1 MKNCIRLS
9 REDHACLRD
18 LVQGE
23 RLGIR
28 LTTDQ
33 TLNLEAVLQAAEPGS
48 DPTHLVN
55 HAGLEDRITL
65 VSPTDPDDV
74 FVLSIVLPSEED
86 IDSDRIG
93 IGKPVALAC
102 LGRRQNE
109 LVTWIGPQGIRA
121 MKIVEIDKAVVP
133 AALL

>member
-1 MKNCIRLS
+1 MKSIIRLS

-23 RLGIR
+23 QPGGRLNA
-28 LTTDQ
+28 DQ
-33 TLNLEAVLQAAEPGS
+33 TLNLKAVLNVAENGGS
-48 DPTHLVN
+48 PAQLIDHV
-55 HAGLEDRITL
+55 GLEDRITL
-65 VSPTDPDDV
+65 VSSTDPDDV

-86 IDSDRIG
+86 IDSERIG

-121 MKIVEIDKAVVP
+121 MKIVEIDKAVAP

>member
-1 MKNCIRLS
+1 MKSIIRLS

-23 RLGIR
+23 QPGGRLNA
-28 LTTDQ
+28 DQ
-33 TLNLEAVLQAAEPGS
+33 TLNLKAVLNVAETGDSPAQLI
-48 DPTHLVN
+48 DHV
-55 HAGLEDRITL
+55 GLEDRITL

-121 MKIVEIDKAVVP
+121 MKIVEIDKAVAP